1 MSMPKA
7 IRPKL
12 SYDRISLR
20 NAGLQMEISA
30 TIDGMVYPLLRILAD
45 EDDESFW
52 LEVHTGE
59 HHVQIPLEQVRR
71 MIEDA
76 PGTVFSEAQFDR
88 ENPAG

>member
-1 MSMPKA
+1 MSTPRA

-12 SYDRISLR
+12 NYDRISLR
-20 NAGLQMEISA
+20 DAGLQMEISA
-30 TIDGMVYPLLRILAD
+30 TIDERVHPLLRILAD

-59 HHVQIPLEQVRR
+59 HRVQIPLEQVRR

-76 PGTVFSEAQFDR
+76 PGIVFSEARFGR
-88 ENPAG
+88 ENTAG